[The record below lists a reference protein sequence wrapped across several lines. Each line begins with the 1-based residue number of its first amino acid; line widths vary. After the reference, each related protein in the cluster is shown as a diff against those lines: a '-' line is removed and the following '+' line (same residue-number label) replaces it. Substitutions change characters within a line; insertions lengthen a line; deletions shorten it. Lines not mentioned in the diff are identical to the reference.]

1 MASRFPISGQITGV
15 PSVSLIEF
23 TISKLNEITSSTVE
37 IVGCLNGMCYM
48 LVAVVVVGNSVRQ
61 Y

>member
-1 MASRFPISGQITGV
+1 MFVNINVCQ
-15 PSVSLIEF
+15 
-23 TISKLNEITSSTVE
+23 